1 MDFIKWVRWLNA
13 ALKVVE
19 RVLEKY
25 FVAIAIKWMYAK
37 KNLKLGGWNADF
49 LIVKKTI
56 TWQIAYFAIN

>member
-25 FVAIAIKWMYAK
+25 FVAIAIK
-37 KNLKLGGWNADF
+37 
-49 LIVKKTI
+49 
-56 TWQIAYFAIN
+56 